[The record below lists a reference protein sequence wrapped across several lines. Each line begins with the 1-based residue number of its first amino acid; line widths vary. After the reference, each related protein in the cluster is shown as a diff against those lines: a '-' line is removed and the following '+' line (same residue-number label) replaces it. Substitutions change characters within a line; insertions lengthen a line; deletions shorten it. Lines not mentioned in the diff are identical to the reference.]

1 MDRTWASATSYKN
14 ESLKV
19 KIAKKKQITMSGLK
33 LISGNSYQGLRKSN
47 KKEIKNESKF
57 FFFLH
62 PGQCVIR
69 KIKQSTLEYCKLIV
83 LRWLNHM
90 S

>member
-1 MDRTWASATSYKN
+1 MERTWASATSYKN

-57 FFFLH
+57 FFPSSWSMCNKKNKTINQL
-62 PGQCVIR
+62 
-69 KIKQSTLEYCKLIV
+69 
-83 LRWLNHM
+83 
-90 S
+90 